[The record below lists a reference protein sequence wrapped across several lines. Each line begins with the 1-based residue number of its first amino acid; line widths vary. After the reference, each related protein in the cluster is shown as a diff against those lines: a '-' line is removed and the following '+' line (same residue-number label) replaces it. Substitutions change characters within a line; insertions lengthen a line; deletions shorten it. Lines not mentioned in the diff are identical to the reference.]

1 MTSSP
6 TDQPGP
12 LVRLPAELLNAILS
26 QLPNRDLKH
35 LRLTCGFLQDRA
47 HLRIDRVFISANS
60 RNVEVFRAIADH
72 ETFRM
77 GVTEVIWDDA
87 RLKTWELEDPE
98 LDDDWDE
105 DSGGCPDWF
114 ERTCEANAEGMIG
127 RAIDEGDP
135 IGDIAREKQLEAQLP
150 YKASW
155 AYYQKLIQQQDEVL
169 ASGADID
176 AFRYG
181 LERFPS
187 LIRVTITPAT
197 HGFLFSPLYQ
207 TPMIRS
213 FPYGFNYL
221 IPRNTWPTIEHDE
234 PEAHLWND
242 GGPGDEEMKNQ
253 WRGFRVITRILA
265 QEPHHNISEFVVNV
279 HRLNT
284 GLNCHI
290 FDQPNEEHDNFV
302 KILQRPGFRHLH
314 LSLLVGG
321 LEDQGWSSYRNGYL
335 QLALAEAKDL
345 EHMSLHTNVCR
356 DPGGRRI
363 DRLSGG
369 PIEDFIPLR
378 TIFPIDKWPRLQ
390 HLGLAGFLVMQSD
403 VMSLLSG
410 LPSTVRSID
419 LSFLK
424 FLDTGG
430 HYRGLLWEMRDKLDW
445 RYRPVEERP
454 KITLRID
461 LFVRRPGKC
470 ICLSRAAE
478 EVIYGY
484 GPNPFGQENDDRSP
498 HLVREATGIEI
509 DEFNPAYQRPNS
521 GI

>member
-1 MTSSP
+1 MTSPS

-26 QLPNRDLKH
+26 QMPNRDLKC
-35 LRLTCGFLQDRA
+35 LRLTCGFLRDRA

-72 ETFRM
+72 ETFRT

-87 RLKTWELEDPE
+87 RLKTWEPEDPE
-98 LDDDWDE
+98 LDDDWDD
-105 DSGGCPDWF
+105 DSGGYPEWF
-114 ERTCEANAEGMIG
+114 ERTCEANAERMVG

-155 AYYQKLIQQQDEVL
+155 DYYQKLIQQQDEVL

-187 LIRVTITPAT
+187 LIRITITPAT
-197 HGFLFSPLYQ
+197 HGFLFLPLYQ

-221 IPRNTWPTIEHDE
+221 IPRTWPTIEHDE
-234 PEAHLWND
+234 PEAHLWNN
-242 GGPGDEEMKNQ
+242 GGPGEEEMKNQ

-265 QEPHHNISEFVVNV
+265 QELHHNISEFVVNV

-284 GLNCHI
+284 GLNCRI
-290 FDQPNEEHDNFV
+290 FDQPNEEHNNFV
-302 KILQRPGFRHLH
+302 KMLQRPGFRHLH

-321 LEDQGWSSYRNGYL
+321 LEDQSWSSYRNGYL

-369 PIEDFIPLR
+369 PMEDFIPLR

-390 HLGLAGFLVMQSD
+390 HLGLSGFLVMQSD
-403 VMSLLSG
+403 VMCLLSE

-419 LSFLK
+419 LSFLQ

-430 HYRGLLWEMRDKLDW
+430 HYRGLLCEMRDTLDW

-454 KITLRID
+454 KITLRVD
-461 LFVRRPGKC
+461 LFDRRPGKS

-478 EVIYGY
+478 ELIYGN
-484 GPNPFGQENDDRSP
+484 GPSPFGQEDDKSP
-498 HLVREATGIEI
+498 HRVREATGIEI
-509 DEFNPAYQRPNS
+509 DEFNPAYQRPNY